1 MEAGAF
7 LLFALIQLPCLL
19 NSNLGLKY
27 FLIKMKPEPPPVGQ
41 QTKST
46 ERLGVCLMEGLS
58 LPQELVSQLWKH
70 SAPYGIAQQW
80 ESLFI

>member
-1 MEAGAF
+1 
-7 LLFALIQLPCLL
+7 
-19 NSNLGLKY
+19 
-27 FLIKMKPEPPPVGQ
+27 MKPEPPPVGQ